1 MKTSTF
7 FHASRDALT
16 IKTSVN
22 AIGNVEV
29 NLDALEADLNCY
41 LSPAQA
47 LELMQSLSA
56 TLLDADVVEA
66 GVETADDALADYQ
79 RLRAEA
85 LEAGVTVDELPFV
98 TLGDPS
104 TFPPHA
110 VAPAVAAQLTLET
123 DRADANAALAQK
135 LGDDRR
141 ALRCDCGGP
150 ESGTDHAPDCSY
162 VVGLD
167 ELGAA
172 YDDELSDLNAEFDE
186 KLEQLADRDDDD
198 RQNDDGDPGRRGL
211 MTELP

>member
-7 FHASRDALT
+7 FHASRDAL
-16 IKTSVN
+16 KVASRVN
-22 AIGNVEV
+22 SLGNVEV
-29 NLDALEADLNCY
+29 NLDALEADLNFY
-41 LSPAQA
+41 LSKPQA

-56 TLLDADVVEA
+56 TLLDDDMVEQ
-66 GVETADDALADYQ
+66 GVEGADDVATAKTGWQTPVEQ
-79 RLRAEA
+79 R
-85 LEAGVTVDELPFV
+85 
-98 TLGDPS
+98 
-104 TFPPHA
+104 
-110 VAPAVAAQLTLET
+110 VAAQLTLEA
-123 DRADANAALAQK
+123 DRNDAVAALAQK

-167 ELGAA
+167 ELGAN